1 MKIHMLNGHGNGN
14 KCSATK
20 NDLKYT
26 TTDWNKVTC
35 KRCLQ
40 ERPEKTTEE
49 LMSEVNAELSED
61 RDMLGL

>member
-20 NDLKYT
+20 NDLKHT

-40 ERPEKTTEE
+40 ERPKKTAKM
-49 LMSEVNAELSED
+49 LMNEVNRELSAK